1 MLNLFFEVYLLT
13 CVKYSV
19 VQFPLP
25 ISKCTCKCIVA
36 VWNLSLFSW
45 IEISLPSSQFV
56 LEVEDTNVCLL
67 DAKTSV
73 AAGQQLGSTEIVL
86 TDRSILGPCTWTCI
100 RCLNFKH
107 IATCSI
113 DNMCLG
119 CCFYWYKFS
128 GYQIH
133 SISILH
139 WDFIYWILETDSG
152 NYRKRPQNSFFL
164 NQAKTWSR
172 MPWWSPVP
180 CCMWWPPVTW
190 ALWSSQTRSGSWARR
205 RSTPFW

>member
-1 MLNLFFEVYLLT
+1 M
-13 CVKYSV
+13 
-19 VQFPLP
+19 QFPLP

-119 CCFYWYKFS
+119 FCFYWYKFS

-139 WDFIYWILETDSG
+139 WDFIYWILETIEKGLKIHFSLT
-152 NYRKRPQNSFFL
+152 KPRPEAGCPGEAQCHAVCGGPQL
-164 NQAKTWSR
+164 LGL
-172 MPWWSPVP
+172 
-180 CCMWWPPVTW
+180 CGPPRQEVGPGHGEGLHHSDR
-190 ALWSSQTRSGSWARR
+190 AVR
-205 RSTPFW
+205 